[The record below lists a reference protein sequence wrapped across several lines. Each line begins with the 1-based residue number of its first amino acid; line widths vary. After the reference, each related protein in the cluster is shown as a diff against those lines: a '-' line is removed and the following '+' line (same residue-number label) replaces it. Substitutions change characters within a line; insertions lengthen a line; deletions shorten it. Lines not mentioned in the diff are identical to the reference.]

1 MSLKLEVLIGQP
13 SDQELA
19 ALAAA
24 CVVLER
30 RAQALDSD
38 TAEAEL
44 PAWQLS
50 ARLNTTALRG
60 WPLVGSA
67 WERSERLSQPWHV

>member
-1 MSLKLEVLIGQP
+1 MSLNLEILRGQP
-13 SDQELA
+13 SDLELA

-30 RAQALDSD
+30 QLQALDS
-38 TAEAEL
+38 AAPEAEV